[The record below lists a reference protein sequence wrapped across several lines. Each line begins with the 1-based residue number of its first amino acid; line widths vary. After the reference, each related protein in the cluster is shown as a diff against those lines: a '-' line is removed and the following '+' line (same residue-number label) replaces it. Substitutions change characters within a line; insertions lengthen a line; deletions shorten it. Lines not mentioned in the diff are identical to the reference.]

1 MYTKAFP
8 VIQEKF
14 RLFGYDWMG
23 NCFGISA
30 DQRTMG
36 EVLIFEIGTG
46 KILTKGIAFADFVSM
61 ELVQN
66 IEACLALPYLRE
78 YIASGGRAHRY
89 GECIG
94 YKVPCF

>member
-23 NCFGISA
+23 NCFGLSA

-46 KILTKGIAFADFVSM
+46 KILTTGIAFADFVSM

-66 IEACLALPYLRE
+66 IEACLTSFPIHLLRAG
-78 YIASGGRAHRY
+78 IPPRFM
-89 GECIG
+89 I
-94 YKVPCF
+94 